1 MIWSAVCSQDGIVVC
16 GVFRIG
22 HNRYRLVAVIDYSNG
37 IVEIRSVGPHADYDR
52 IDAETI

>member
-37 IVEIRSVGPHADYDR
+37 IVEIRFVGPHADYDR